1 MTPKG
6 CGTLSPRAWACYS
19 RPSAWQPEW
28 VFPARAEGAAGNH
41 LSSSPVDAWKGFRT
55 ETSCADVEVAAVF
68 DCHDAL
74 GKVETKAGALAD
86 RVWWRRRARR
96 SATGSHPECRV
107 GRRLP
112 RRRKKS
118 SSREVRIDSVPC
130 PPMALTAL
138 SSAFTRHYLEG
149 ARNTDRTTITV

>member
-1 MTPKG
+1 
-6 CGTLSPRAWACYS
+6 
-19 RPSAWQPEW
+19 
-28 VFPARAEGAAGNH
+28 
-41 LSSSPVDAWKGFRT
+41 
-55 ETSCADVEVAAVF
+55 VF

-138 SSAFTRHYLEG
+138 SSALTRHYLES
-149 ARNTDRTTITV
+149 ARNTERTTITV

>member
-1 MTPKG
+1 M
-6 CGTLSPRAWACYS
+6 SPRAWACYS

-74 GKVETKAGALAD
+74 GKVETKAGALTD
-86 RVWWRRRARR
+86 RVGGEEGLEDPRLDLIRNAR
-96 SATGSHPECRV
+96 SGV
-107 GRRLP
+107 GYLDEE
-112 RRRKKS
+112 
-118 SSREVRIDSVPC
+118 EVV
-130 PPMALTAL
+130 
-138 SSAFTRHYLEG
+138 
-149 ARNTDRTTITV
+149 IT